1 MRVTTMH
8 VDDLIELYD
17 YCYWANGRLL
27 GALTPLTP
35 EEFTRDVG
43 GSYGSIRNTLVH
55 ALSAEWG
62 WLDRCGGPPRGPK
75 LDPAHYPTVA
85 SLAGNW
91 AKVEHEMRAFLAT
104 LRETDLEREVR
115 FAFGGPESALPV
127 GKLLWHAALHGI
139 HHRGQASLL
148 MRMVG
153 HAPGNVDMLI
163 YLGEGSPPKS

>member
-1 MRVTTMH
+1 MH

-27 GALTPLTP
+27 GALVPLTP

-62 WLDRCGGPPRGPK
+62 WLDRCGGPPRGAK
-75 LDPAHYPTVA
+75 LDPMHYQTVA
-85 SLAGNW
+85 SLTGAW
-91 AKVEHEMRAFLAT
+91 SRVERDMRAFLST
-104 LRETDLEREVR
+104 LRDADLEREVR
-115 FAFGGPESALPV
+115 FAFGGPERSLPA

-148 MRMVG
+148 MRMLG
-153 HAPGNVDMLI
+153 HAPGNVDMLM
-163 YLGEGSPPKS
+163 YLGEDSPPTP